1 MTNKFIHLTNYSIN
15 KESEKYQKN
24 DDYGEEEG
32 NKWSLSTLRKHMKS
46 NGEDFDKIWGRIKD
60 IMIKTIL
67 SVTDDAIPVIKAF
80 NLSSNNLFELYGVDI
95 LLDQKLNPWLME
107 VNLNP
112 SLNCDSEIDL
122 KIKSKLLTDIFN
134 IIGAVPFSHD
144 WKAETMDKEIK
155 YETKV
160 EEGVKESLYE
170 FERPSGG
177 FERIFPR
184 KENIEYYRQFIE
196 RPGEENEKLW
206 ETIK

>member
-1 MTNKFIHLTNYSIN
+1 MNQQENNLIKQFA
-15 KESEKYQKN
+15 
-24 DDYGEEEG
+24 G
-32 NKWSLSTLRKHMKS
+32 
-46 NGEDFDKIWGRIKD
+46 KD
-60 IMIKTIL
+60 IKIIL
-67 SVTDDAIPVIKAF
+67 NEDGEP
-80 NLSSNNLFELYGVDI
+80 LFELYGVDI
-95 LLDQKLNPWLME
+95 LLDEKLNPWLME

-184 KENIEYYRQFIE
+184 KENIEYYAKFFSDNSATDDNIVIWQYVI
-196 RPGEENEKLW
+196 
-206 ETIK
+206 TH